1 MRVCISNFKH
11 RFQQIKL
18 SGENYTGQKHLL
30 KNKQLIPISN
40 LFIAMAQN
48 NRRIYN
54 MKIGI

>member
-1 MRVCISNFKH
+1 MSNFKH

-40 LFIAMAQN
+40 LFIAMARN